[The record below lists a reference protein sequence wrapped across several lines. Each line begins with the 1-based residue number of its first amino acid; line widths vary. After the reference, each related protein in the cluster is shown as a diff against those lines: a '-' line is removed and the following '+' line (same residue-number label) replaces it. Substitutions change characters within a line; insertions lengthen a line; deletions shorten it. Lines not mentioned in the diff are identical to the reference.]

1 MMNSSFLVLNSY
13 STGHFLLRLNEDFA
27 IMFYMT

>member
-13 STGHFLLRLNEDFA
+13 STGHFLLRLNDFA